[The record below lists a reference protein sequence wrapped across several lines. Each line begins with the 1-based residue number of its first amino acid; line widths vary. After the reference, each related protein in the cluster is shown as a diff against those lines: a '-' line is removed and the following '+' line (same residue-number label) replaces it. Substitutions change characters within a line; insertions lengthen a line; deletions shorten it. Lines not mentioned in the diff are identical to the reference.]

1 MLDKHKL
8 LISPG
13 KEMLTDTLKDN
24 KWNYSQVMS
33 QTIAFQWYSFLKRYN
48 ISEYVNAYG
57 ITTDYNI
64 LCNMKLYLWKLENKF
79 YDV

>member
-33 QTIAFQWYSFLKRYN
+33 QTIAFSM
-48 ISEYVNAYG
+48 
-57 ITTDYNI
+57 I
-64 LCNMKLYLWKLENKF
+64 LIFKEIHYK
-79 YDV
+79 